1 MKAKKKINKRQL
13 TTESK
18 DLLIIIVVVVTVFIM
33 SYFFNIFEFL
43 VRFIQNNPKAIIYV
57 DEVITALVTLSISLA
72 IFAWRRLIE
81 LKKETAKR
89 IRLQEELTN
98 IANTKAMT
106 EEIISR
112 QLRVEIEER
121 KQMGLK

>member
-57 DEVITALVTLSISLA
+57 YEVITALVTLSISLA

>member
-33 SYFFNIFEFL
+33 SYFFNIFEF
-43 VRFIQNNPKAIIYV
+43 
-57 DEVITALVTLSISLA
+57 
-72 IFAWRRLIE
+72 
-81 LKKETAKR
+81 KKETAKR